1 MRKRY
6 RYAFTK
12 REETEGGFAAVIFSC
27 ISLVLFLA
35 AAGISFFWEGNAESW
50 IGAFG
55 VMGILFSI
63 NGFLLGIKSFQEKE
77 RNYRLSMIGSMTSGI
92 FFVGWLALF
101 LIGI

>member
-1 MRKRY
+1 MKKRY

-12 REETEGGFAAVIFSC
+12 KEETEGGFASAIFAC
-27 ISLVLFLA
+27 ISLVLFLIS
-35 AAGISFFWEGNAESW
+35 AGMSFFWEGNAESW

-55 VMGILFSI
+55 VMGILFSM
-63 NGFLLGIKSFQEKE
+63 NGFLVGIKSFQEKE
-77 RNYRLSMIGSMTSGI
+77 RNYRLSMVGSMASGI